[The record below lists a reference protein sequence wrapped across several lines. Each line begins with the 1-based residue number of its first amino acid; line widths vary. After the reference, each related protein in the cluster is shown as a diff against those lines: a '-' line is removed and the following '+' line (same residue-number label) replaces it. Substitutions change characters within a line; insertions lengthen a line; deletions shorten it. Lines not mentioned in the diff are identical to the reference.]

1 MLVIA
6 APGQGAQTPGF
17 LTPWLDLP
25 GVAGRLA
32 AWSDLAGCDLI
43 CCGTTAGAEEIT
55 DTAIAQPL
63 LVAAAIAVAEALC
76 GEPAA
81 NERGGGMD
89 QIRRQAV
96 IAAGHSVGELAAGAI
111 AGVLSAEDAMR
122 LVGVRG
128 RAMAK
133 AAATEATGMTAV
145 LGGDQDEVLA
155 ALAGHG
161 LTPANVNGAG
171 QIVAAGTMAQLA
183 ALAAAPPPG
192 ARLRPLS
199 VAGAFHTE
207 HMAPAVDA
215 LREAAASITVHDPGI
230 MLLSNADGAVVAS
243 GRDWLE
249 RIVTQVS
256 APVRWD
262 ECMHTMSGLG
272 ANALI
277 ELPPGGTLAGLAR
290 RALPQVD
297 RVALKTPDDLPAARD
312 LLAEHGTPEHHY
324 AGNTPEW
331 RLLVATAGRH
341 VPGWHRG
348 PGRHAR
354 RTCPSRCAAGAR
366 GRPQRAAAGHPGFR
380 RRRPGVAGRRRR
392 SGGRGPAAGPAATGG
407 GMRPAAPAGRGEHDA
422 AA

>member
-6 APGQGAQTPGF
+6 APGQGAQAPGF
-17 LTPWLDLP
+17 LAPWLDLP
-25 GVAGRLA
+25 GFADRLA

-43 CCGTTAGAEEIT
+43 SCGTTAGAEEIT

-63 LVAAAIAVAEALC
+63 LVAAAIAAAEALAGGAGAGRA
-76 GEPAA
+76 GEL
-81 NERGGGMD
+81 G

-111 AGVLSAEDAMR
+111 AGVLSAQDAMR

-133 AAATEATGMTAV
+133 AAAAEATGMTAV

-171 QIVAAGTMAQLA
+171 QIVAAGTMAQLG
-183 ALAAAPPPG
+183 ALAADPPAG

-199 VAGAFHTE
+199 VAGAFHTV

-215 LREAAASITVHDPGI
+215 LREAAASVTVGDPGTV
-230 MLLSNADGAVVAS
+230 LLSNADGAAVSS

-262 ECMHTMSGLG
+262 KCMHTMAGLG
-272 ANALI
+272 AGALI
-277 ELPPGGTLAGLAR
+277 ELPPAGTLAGLAR
-290 RALPQVD
+290 RALPELA
-297 RVALKTPDDLPAARD
+297 RAAIKTPGDLAAARA
-312 LLAEHGTPEHHY
+312 LLAEHGTPDHHY
-324 AGNTPEW
+324 AGHTPDW
-331 RLLVATAGRH
+331 RLLVAPAGGTFRADGTGQDAAPGTH
-341 VPGWHRG
+341 VP
-348 PGRHAR
+348 
-354 RTCPSRCAAGAR
+354 AGV
-366 GRPQRAAAGHPGFR
+366 PLGH
-380 RRRPGVAGRRRR
+380 VTAR
-392 SGGRGPAAGPAATGG
+392 SGEQPVTTGFAAVVLEWLVEDGDPVDEGQPLVRLQPDPA
-407 GMRPAAPAGRGEHDA
+407 
-422 AA
+422 

>member
-6 APGQGAQTPGF
+6 APGQGAQTAGF

-25 GVAGRLA
+25 GFADRLA

-43 CCGTTAGAEEIT
+43 RYGTTAGAEEIT

-63 LVAAAIAVAEALC
+63 LVAVAIAAAESL
-76 GEPAA
+76 
-81 NERGGGMD
+81 GGGAERAGNLGL
-89 QIRRQAV
+89 IRRQAV

-133 AAATEATGMTAV
+133 AAAAEATGMTAV
-145 LGGDQDEVLA
+145 LGGDRDEALA

-171 QIVAAGTMAQLA
+171 QIVAAGTMAQLD
-183 ALAAAPPPG
+183 ALAAAPPAG

-199 VAGAFHTE
+199 VAGAFHTV

-215 LREAAASITVHDPGI
+215 LREAAASVTVRDPGI
-230 MLLSNADGAVVAS
+230 MLLSNADGAVVTS

-272 ANALI
+272 ATALI
-277 ELPPGGTLAGLAR
+277 ELPPGGTLTGMAR
-290 RALPQVD
+290 RALPD
-297 RVALKTPDDLPAARD
+297 LARLALKTPGDLAAARG

-324 AGNTPEW
+324 AGHTPEW
-331 RLLVATAGRH
+331 RLLVAPVAGTFRAEADGQDVTPGTH
-341 VPGWHRG
+341 VHPGTTLGHVA
-348 PGRHAR
+348 AR
-354 RTCPSRCAAGAR
+354 SGQEPVTPAFACVVLEWLVEDGDPVAAGQPLVR
-366 GRPQRAAAGHPGFR
+366 LQPEAA
-380 RRRPGVAGRRRR
+380 
-392 SGGRGPAAGPAATGG
+392 
-407 GMRPAAPAGRGEHDA
+407 
-422 AA
+422 

>member
-25 GVAGRLA
+25 GVADRLA

-171 QIVAAGTMAQLA
+171 QIVAAGTMAQLD

-331 RLLVATAGRH
+331 RLLVAM
-341 VPGWHRG
+341 
-348 PGRHAR
+348 
-354 RTCPSRCAAGAR
+354 AAGTF
-366 GRPQRAAAGHPGFR
+366 RAGTEGQDATPGAHV
-380 RRRPGVAGRRRR
+380 RPGVLLGHVAAR
-392 SGGRGPAAGPAATGG
+392 SGQQPVTPDFAGVVLEWLVEDGDPVAAGQPLVRLQPEAA
-407 GMRPAAPAGRGEHDA
+407 
-422 AA
+422 

>member
-6 APGQGAQTPGF
+6 APGQGAQAPGF

-25 GVAGRLA
+25 GFADRLA

-43 CCGTTAGAEEIT
+43 RYGTTAGAEEIT

-63 LVAAAIAVAEALC
+63 LVAAAIAAAAALFGDLDDARKEVA
-76 GEPAA
+76 
-81 NERGGGMD
+81 
-89 QIRRQAV
+89 V
-96 IAAGHSVGELAAGAI
+96 AAGHSVGELAAGAI

-133 AAATEATGMTAV
+133 SAAAEATGMTAV

-155 ALAGHG
+155 ALAAQG

-171 QIVAAGTMAQLA
+171 QIVAAGTMAQLD

-199 VAGAFHTE
+199 VAGAFHTA

-215 LREAAASITVHDPGI
+215 LREAADSVTVRDPGV
-230 MLLSNADGAVVAS
+230 MLLSNADGAVVTS

-262 ECMHTMSGLG
+262 ECMRTMSRLG
-272 ANALI
+272 ASALI
-277 ELPPGGTLAGLAR
+277 ELPPGGTLTGLAR
-290 RALPQVD
+290 RALPRMD
-297 RVALKTPDDLPAARD
+297 RAALKTPDDLAAARA
-312 LLAEHGTPEHHY
+312 LLPEHGRPDHHY

-331 RLLVATAGRH
+331 RLLVA
-341 VPGWHRG
+341 
-348 PGRHAR
+348 
-354 RTCPSRCAAGAR
+354 
-366 GRPQRAAAGHPGFR
+366 
-380 RRRPGVAGRRRR
+380 
-392 SGGRGPAAGPAATGG
+392 PAAGTFQAGTEGQDVTPGAHVHPGATLGHVAARSGREPVTPDFAGIVLEWLVEDG
-407 GMRPAAPAGRGEHDA
+407 DPVAAGQPLVRLQPEA
-422 AA
+422 A